1 MEGQGD
7 LRLRR
12 GRLVFCVL
20 RGLERMRGDMQ
31 LDLAVIVLRK
41 DERASKLQRA
51 KVAQSVVR
59 SGWVVVKAHLHIEL
73 WNPMCMT
80 PLHMQYR

>member
-1 MEGQGD
+1 MEGQRD

-20 RGLERMRGDMQ
+20 RRLERMRGDMQ

-59 SGWVVVKAHLHIEL
+59 SGWVG
-73 WNPMCMT
+73 
-80 PLHMQYR
+80 